1 MREHEYWMEYA
12 LKEAQK
18 AFELGEVPVGA
29 VVVYKGQI
37 IAKGYNQV
45 ESLRDATAHAEM
57 IALSAAYNYFQSWR
71 LNGCTLYVT
80 LEPCP
85 MCAGAIVLSRID
97 KVVFGAYD
105 FKAGA
110 CGSVYNITGDG
121 NLNHKV
127 EVIGGIM
134 ADESQSLLRV
144 FFQELR
150 KNELGRF

>member
-1 MREHEYWMEYA
+1 MEYA

-29 VVVYKGQI
+29 VIVYRDSV

-45 ESLRDATAHAEM
+45 ETLKDATAHAEM
-57 IALSAAYNYFQSWR
+57 IALSAAFNYFGSWR
-71 LNGCTLYVT
+71 LEGCTIYVT

-85 MCAGAIVLSRID
+85 MCTGAIVLSRIE
-97 KVVFGAYD
+97 KVVFGAFD

-110 CGSVYNITGDG
+110 CGSVYNIAEDG

-127 EVIGGIM
+127 EVISGIM
-134 ADESQSLLRV
+134 AEESQSLLRA
-144 FFQELR
+144 FFSNLR
-150 KNELGRF
+150 K

>member
-1 MREHEYWMEYA
+1 MEYA

-29 VVVYKGQI
+29 VIVYKDTV

-45 ESLRDATAHAEM
+45 ETLKDATAHAEM
-57 IALSAAYNYFQSWR
+57 IALSAAFNYFGSWR
-71 LNGCTLYVT
+71 LEGCTIYVT

-85 MCAGAIVLSRID
+85 MCTGAIVLSRIE
-97 KVVFGAYD
+97 KVVFGAFD

-110 CGSVYNITGDG
+110 CGSVYNIAEDG

-127 EVIGGIM
+127 EVISGIM
-134 ADESQSLLRV
+134 AEESQSLLRA
-144 FFQELR
+144 FFSNLR
-150 KNELGRF
+150 K

>member
-1 MREHEYWMEYA
+1 MRDHRYWMEYA

-29 VVVYKGQI
+29 VIVYRDTV

-45 ESLRDATAHAEM
+45 ETLKDATAHAEM
-57 IALSAAYNYFQSWR
+57 IALSAAFNYFGSWR
-71 LNGCTLYVT
+71 LEGCIIYVT

-85 MCAGAIVLSRID
+85 MCTGAIVLSRIE
-97 KVVFGAYD
+97 KVVFGAFD

-110 CGSVYNITGDG
+110 CGSVYNIAEDG

-127 EVIGGIM
+127 EVISGIM
-134 ADESQSLLRV
+134 AEESQSLLRA
-144 FFQELR
+144 FFSNLR
-150 KNELGRF
+150 K

>member
-1 MREHEYWMEYA
+1 MEYA

-29 VVVYKGQI
+29 VIVYRDTV

-45 ESLRDATAHAEM
+45 ETLKDATAHAEM
-57 IALSAAYNYFQSWR
+57 IALSAAFNYFGSWR
-71 LNGCTLYVT
+71 LEGCTIYVT

-85 MCAGAIVLSRID
+85 MCTGAIVLSRIE
-97 KVVFGAYD
+97 KVVFGAFD

-110 CGSVYNITGDG
+110 CGSVYNIAEDG

-127 EVIGGIM
+127 KVISGIM
-134 ADESQSLLRV
+134 AEESQSLLRA
-144 FFQELR
+144 FFSNLR
-150 KNELGRF
+150 K

>member
-1 MREHEYWMEYA
+1 MRDHRYWMEYA

-29 VVVYKGQI
+29 VIVYRDSV

-45 ESLRDATAHAEM
+45 ETLKDATAHAEM
-57 IALSAAYNYFQSWR
+57 IALSAAFNYFGSWR
-71 LNGCTLYVT
+71 LEGCTIYVT

-85 MCAGAIVLSRID
+85 MCTGAIVLSRIE
-97 KVVFGAYD
+97 KVVFGAFD

-110 CGSVYNITGDG
+110 CGSVYNIAEDG

-127 EVIGGIM
+127 EVISGIM
-134 ADESQSLLRV
+134 AEESQSLLRA
-144 FFQELR
+144 FFSNLR
-150 KNELGRF
+150 K

>member
-1 MREHEYWMEYA
+1 MRDHRYWMEYA

-29 VVVYKGQI
+29 VIVYRDTV

-45 ESLRDATAHAEM
+45 ETLKDATAHAEM
-57 IALSAAYNYFQSWR
+57 IALSAAFNYFGSWR
-71 LNGCTLYVT
+71 LEGCTIYVT

-85 MCAGAIVLSRID
+85 MCTGAIVLSRIE
-97 KVVFGAYD
+97 KVVFGAFD

-110 CGSVYNITGDG
+110 CGSVYNIAEDG

-127 EVIGGIM
+127 KVISGIM
-134 ADESQSLLRV
+134 AEESQSLLRA
-144 FFQELR
+144 FFSNLR
-150 KNELGRF
+150 K

>member
-1 MREHEYWMEYA
+1 MRDHRYWMEYA

-29 VVVYKGQI
+29 VIVYRDTV

-45 ESLRDATAHAEM
+45 ETLKDATAHAEM
-57 IALSAAYNYFQSWR
+57 IALSAAFNYFGSWR
-71 LNGCTLYVT
+71 LEGCTIYVT

-85 MCAGAIVLSRID
+85 MCTGAIVLSRIE
-97 KVVFGAYD
+97 KVVFGAFD

-110 CGSVYNITGDG
+110 CGSVYNIAKDG

-127 EVIGGIM
+127 EVISGIM
-134 ADESQSLLRV
+134 AEESQSLLRA
-144 FFQELR
+144 FFSNLR
-150 KNELGRF
+150 K

>member
-1 MREHEYWMEYA
+1 MRDHRYWMEYA

-29 VVVYKGQI
+29 VIVYRDTV

-45 ESLRDATAHAEM
+45 ETLKDATAHAEM
-57 IALSAAYNYFQSWR
+57 IALSAAFNYFGSWR
-71 LNGCTLYVT
+71 LEGCTIYVT

-85 MCAGAIVLSRID
+85 MCTGAIVLSRIE
-97 KVVFGAYD
+97 KVVFGAFD

-110 CGSVYNITGDG
+110 CGSVYNIAEDG

-127 EVIGGIM
+127 EVISGIM
-134 ADESQSLLRV
+134 VEESQSLLRA
-144 FFQELR
+144 FFSNLR
-150 KNELGRF
+150 K